1 MSKKPTASSIFA
13 AAPANP
19 KDPFGVRSLPNTIAP
34 WIVALA
40 AASLHAAQPTPAQP
54 TPAQPTP
61 AATTPT
67 AAPSEP
73 AAELSVDPAV
83 VAQALAKGPK
93 DQAAAQYIALA
104 TSHATAPAWLRTL
117 LPGTPTADDAD
128 ILSLAPAL
136 VACRSQQAADTL
148 RALLAKAATPDTR
161 AAVAAAI
168 TSLTGHEPAE
178 PTPEGFEALL
188 APERPLPES
197 EWLARCNARL
207 SRRADRLNAERAQAV
222 TGLLQSL
229 RRVHLAT
236 PADDRPAL
244 LAQMLVDPV
253 DAVSDLGID
262 LAERELA
269 SANALGPAVARAAAT
284 LLDRPSVSLR
294 ARSARLL
301 AQLSLPEAAAAARA
315 RLATETHPAVAQWL
329 LRLAS
334 RGADESV
341 ARDAIVWLE
350 SDGKAGPGGGET
362 SSPDDA
368 RACRNAAVELCWAL
382 HRAGLLYDAD
392 TRARVRRAVRRID
405 LAELP
410 PAGCMLR
417 ASIGTSWDIE
427 QVSLLLASKDQSQ
440 RVAAAEAV
448 LPYPEHLDAVLN
460 AAREDPRL
468 IDAAVRGVLL
478 HRQTLAGFRAIDA
491 AARALPQGRRAAL
504 VAVATLLS
512 APDVVGAAALVA
524 DDPPIAEA
532 VLNTLTRRE
541 RIVSERADPTN
552 LSAIAEGLIS
562 LSRLR
567 LRLGKPAEAV
577 AALESLPD
585 LDQLRDANEL
595 ASIKTI
601 AFIELNR
608 LDQAAAAGGDVT
620 AWLDGLEM
628 SLAKPHALLVAE
640 EIIARFSSSMEEDHF
655 ARLAD
660 LRGRIPAPQAE
671 DEDPGFTDL
680 RTSRRR

>member
-1 MSKKPTASSIFA
+1 MPRFPLHFA
-13 AAPANP
+13 PL
-19 KDPFGVRSLPNTIAP
+19 V
-34 WIVALA
+34 VALA
-40 AASLHAAQPTPAQP
+40 ATTLHAAQPAPASQTPASDH
-54 TPAQPTP
+54 PA
-61 AATTPT
+61 
-67 AAPSEP
+67 SD
-73 AAELSVDPAV
+73 LSIDPAV
-83 VAQALAKGPK
+83 VAEILAKGPK
-93 DQAAAQYIALA
+93 DPNAAQYIALA
-104 TSHATAPAWLRTL
+104 ISHTTAPAWLRTL
-117 LPGTPTADDAD
+117 LPRTTVADDAD
-128 ILSLAPAL
+128 ILALAPAL
-136 VACRSQQAADTL
+136 VACRSQEAADTL
-148 RALLAKAATPDTR
+148 RSLLAKATSAEAR
-161 AAVAAAI
+161 AAAAAAL

-178 PTPEGFEALL
+178 STADGFEALL
-188 APERPLPES
+188 APERALPES

-207 SRRADRLNAERAQAV
+207 SRRADRLNAERDQAV
-222 TGLLQSL
+222 AGLLQSL

-236 PADDRPAL
+236 PPEDRPAL
-244 LAQMLVDPV
+244 LAQMLADPV
-253 DAVSDLGID
+253 DAVSDLGVD

-269 SANALGPAVARAAAT
+269 SANALGSAVARAAST
-284 LLDRPSVSLR
+284 LLDRPSVPLR
-294 ARSARLL
+294 SRAARLL

-315 RLATETHPAVAQWL
+315 RLATETHPAVAKWL

-350 SDGKAGPGGGET
+350 SEGKAGPGGGEP
-362 SSPDDA
+362 SSAEDA
-368 RACRNAAVELCWAL
+368 RTCRDAAVELCWAL

-405 LAELP
+405 PAELP

-427 QVSLLLASKDQSQ
+427 QVALLLGSKDQSQ

-448 LPYPEHLDAVLN
+448 LPYAEHLDAVLN

-468 IDAAVRGVLL
+468 LDAAVRGVLL

-491 AARALPQGRRAAL
+491 ASRTLPQGRRAAL

-512 APDVVGAAALVA
+512 APDVVGAAAQVS

-585 LDQLRDANEL
+585 LDQLRDAGEL
-595 ASIKTI
+595 AAIKTI

-608 LDQAAAAGGDVT
+608 LDQAAAAGGDVN

-628 SLAKPHALLVAE
+628 CLTKPHALLVAE
-640 EIIARFSSSMEEDHF
+640 EISSRFSSTMEEDHF

-671 DEDPGFTDL
+671 NEAPDFTNL